1 MKGRGPRDETLAYT
15 DRTRTPARLKRDYL
29 RGDVHGTLVV
39 MVLAAF
45 VTGLGIFL
53 LWLVE

>member
-1 MKGRGPRDETLAYT
+1 MRGRGPRDDTLEYT
-15 DRTRTPARLKRDYL
+15 DRTRTQARLKRDYL
-29 RGDVHGTLVV
+29 RGDVHGILMV

-45 VTGLGIFL
+45 VTGLGILL